1 MKIDNERCRIDL
13 ESMLSEIKV
22 LVGKV
27 VDLTINPVSIGD
39 NPPHILVEI
48 RGSGDQFQKDYN
60 AIYESL
66 EDSAKDLELFL
77 FPGQYTF
84 INSPEIFDKEKKT
97 VRSLEKMPGKIT
109 LRPNYAKYVVKN
121 RA

>member
-27 VDLTINPVSIGD
+27 VDLTVNPVSIGE

-48 RGSGDQFQKDYN
+48 RGSGDQFQRDYN
-60 AIYESL
+60 AVYESL
-66 EDSAKDLELFL
+66 KDSAKDLELIPFQ
-77 FPGQYTF
+77 GQYTF
-84 INSPEIFDKEKKT
+84 INSPEKFDKKKT
-97 VRSLEKMPGKIT
+97 KIRSLEKMPGKFT
-109 LRPNYAKYVVKN
+109 LRPNYAKYVVRN